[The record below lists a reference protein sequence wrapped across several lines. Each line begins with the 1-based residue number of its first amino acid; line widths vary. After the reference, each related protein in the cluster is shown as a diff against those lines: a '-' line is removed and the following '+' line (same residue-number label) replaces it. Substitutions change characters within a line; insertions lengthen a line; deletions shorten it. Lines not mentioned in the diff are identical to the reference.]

1 MESLA
6 FELAHTLARETE
18 LVADRLERPRIAFE
32 AEAQLEDAPLALGK
46 SVESPPHALLA
57 QRLLGLVERVDGLA
71 VGEEIAQL
79 TLVIG
84 AHGLVERDGRLRG
97 SERLVDVLDRE
108 AGRLRK
114 LVLCRLAPE
123 LDFEPA
129 RGDVDGHADCACVV
143 GDGSLH
149 RLANPPGRVRGELEA
164 PAPVEL
170 LDCAVEAEGSLL
182 DQIEER
188 NAEAPIALG
197 DRDDQAEVRLDHDP
211 LGAHVALLDPLRE
224 RDLLRGG
231 QKLVAADVGEEELQ
245 AVARPLDWAGCNL
258 DLLGRFVDGRTDLE
272 PDRLQLVRELGDF
285 VIAEVKLERERL
297 ELCRLDVAALFSA
310 FNQGSTLDRVKK
322 LMHRGVLGHVVSEIP
337 FGKRSWTDGSNPI
350 QRSDCRTNSLV
361 RLHSNRPLNWV
372 LTSLLRSCC
381 AEFRLLQLQTSA
393 LPFGWRRCEPIPRR
407 TRRATCRRHPARA
420 PISR

>member
-6 FELAHTLARETE
+6 FELAQTLAR
-18 LVADRLERPRIAFE
+18 
-32 AEAQLEDAPLALGK
+32 GK

-114 LVLCRLAPE
+114 LLLRRLAPE
-123 LDFEPA
+123 FDLEPA
-129 RGDVDGHADCACVV
+129 RGAAKLLLALDHVDGHADRACIV
-143 GDGSLH
+143 GDGALH
-149 RLANPPGRVRGELEA
+149 RLANPPGRVRRELEA

-170 LDCAVEAEGSLL
+170 LDCAVEAEGSFL
-182 DQIEER
+182 DQIEEW

-211 LGAHVALLDPLRE
+211 LGARVALLDPLGE

-231 QKLVAADVGEEELQ
+231 QKLVATDIGEKELQ
-245 AVARPLDWAGCNL
+245 AVARPLDRAGCNL
-258 DLLGRFVDGRTDLE
+258 DFLGRFVDGWSDLE
-272 PDRLQLVRELGDF
+272 PDRLQLVRELGHF
-285 VIAEVKLERERL
+285 VVAEVKLERERL
-297 ELCRLDVAALFSA
+297 ELSRLNVAALFSA

-322 LMHRGVLGHVVSEIP
+322 LVHRGVLGHVFLKFLSVNEAGRMAP
-337 FGKRSWTDGSNPI
+337 TQSN
-350 QRSDCRTNSLV
+350 
-361 RLHSNRPLNWV
+361 V
-372 LTSLLRSCC
+372 LTVGR
-381 AEFRLLQLQTSA
+381 
-393 LPFGWRRCEPIPRR
+393 
-407 TRRATCRRHPARA
+407 
-420 PISR
+420 